1 MLGKIIGKIIKIIL
15 CLIGGLPLLQT
26 LAIVFSCTP
35 IPFAKNGGFNFKESK
50 FGKFLE
56 KLKNFK
62 KDLKTFF
69 AENFTNPLRDSY
81 QKNVLDPLNINF
93 GSPLDNFNDWMD
105 KYTANN
111 YVGLQAALPGLFSN
125 TEPSVAT
132 ARTNLLNMI
141 GKVQQNGDTYKA
153 GPFSLGELI
162 NIAEESDSLART
174 MREMEQH
181 TDNLSGLGGSGVV
194 FEFARLYGNVLVTG
208 ANVNIAS
215 SIVVSPNLS
224 QTVYPI
230 VDIGDTVV
238 INSLEKI
245 VTNKNFTVAPT
256 GTVSIDVSTDN
267 VRVTTASV
275 ATLNLANCLLS
286 TSGSITLNNRMFISV
301 NNEVRQV
308 NVINSLGDHLTVYNP
323 FYSSASAQGFFK
335 ETSFNVNTAFSTT
348 NTDLTIKVKSGFV
361 CNSVCLDNVIT
372 GNGTSFTTH
381 LQANNKIYYDN
392 KEYFVISVTDTQ
404 IVVDDYLRKTGNY
417 PVFKVIN
424 ETPLLGLDEDLV
436 DPDGIVN
443 AFTLP
448 GTISGDSNFL
458 NGMTVQVRRA
468 NGIYQTAS
476 ASKPTDCAQS
486 LFQQELLRRTRRHLD
501 QLKYDLRDE
510 AIKGLTPAQLI
521 DKLTDTKNR
530 LKSVKEDVKNIYE
543 QDLQVLNQVKNLVK
557 GMIKLFS
564 LSCSK
569 KKRKDSGANDSDEY
583 LDLILI
589 PNPERQG
596 CDATISDFIDILDD
610 FDFDYNDPGFT
621 NNPITAN
628 TSIIPNKALDDID
641 DIAGPFPRQGT
652 GTVDSGNVGAGV
664 DDQNPD
670 VNVPEDPCA
679 KPC

>member
-1 MLGKIIGKIIKIIL
+1 
-15 CLIGGLPLLQT
+15 
-26 LAIVFSCTP
+26 
-35 IPFAKNGGFNFKESK
+35 
-50 FGKFLE
+50 
-56 KLKNFK
+56 
-62 KDLKTFF
+62 
-69 AENFTNPLRDSY
+69 
-81 QKNVLDPLNINF
+81 
-93 GSPLDNFNDWMD
+93 
-105 KYTANN
+105 
-111 YVGLQAALPGLFSN
+111 
-125 TEPSVAT
+125 
-132 ARTNLLNMI
+132 
-141 GKVQQNGDTYKA
+141 
-153 GPFSLGELI
+153 
-162 NIAEESDSLART
+162 
-174 MREMEQH
+174 
-181 TDNLSGLGGSGVV
+181 
-194 FEFARLYGNVLVTG
+194 
-208 ANVNIAS
+208 
-215 SIVVSPNLS
+215 
-224 QTVYPI
+224 
-230 VDIGDTVV
+230 
-238 INSLEKI
+238 
-245 VTNKNFTVAPT
+245 
-256 GTVSIDVSTDN
+256 
-267 VRVTTASV
+267 
-275 ATLNLANCLLS
+275 
-286 TSGSITLNNRMFISV
+286 
-301 NNEVRQV
+301 
-308 NVINSLGDHLTVYNP
+308 
-323 FYSSASAQGFFK
+323 
-335 ETSFNVNTAFSTT
+335 
-348 NTDLTIKVKSGFV
+348 
-361 CNSVCLDNVIT
+361 
-372 GNGTSFTTH
+372 
-381 LQANNKIYYDN
+381 
-392 KEYFVISVTDTQ
+392 
-404 IVVDDYLRKTGNY
+404 
-417 PVFKVIN
+417 
-424 ETPLLGLDEDLV
+424 
-436 DPDGIVN
+436 
-443 AFTLP
+443 
-448 GTISGDSNFL
+448 
-458 NGMTVQVRRA
+458 MTVQVRRA

>member
-1 MLGKIIGKIIKIIL
+1 M
-15 CLIGGLPLLQT
+15 LQT

-35 IPFAKNGGFNFKESK
+35 IPFAKNGGFNFKDSK

-62 KDLKTFF
+62 KDIKSFF
-69 AENFTNPLRDSY
+69 AENFTNPLRDAY
-81 QKNVLDPLNINF
+81 QKNVLDPLNSTF

-105 KYTANN
+105 RYTGDN
-111 YVGLQAALPGLFSN
+111 YAGLQAALPGLFSN
-125 TEPSVAT
+125 TDPSIVT
-132 ARTNLLNMI
+132 ARNNLLNTI
-141 GKVQQNGDTYKA
+141 GKVQQNADTFKL

-181 TDNLSGLGGSGVV
+181 TDNLSGLGGAGVV
-194 FEFARLYGNVLVTG
+194 FEFERLYGNVLVTG
-208 ANVNIAS
+208 ATANIAS
-215 SIVVSPNLS
+215 SNQVSPNLS
-224 QTVYPI
+224 ATVYPI

-245 VTNKNFTVAPT
+245 IVGKNFTAAPA
-256 GTVSIDVSTDN
+256 GTVSIDVTTDN

-275 ATLNLANCLLS
+275 ATLNLANCLLG
-286 TSGSITLNNRMFISV
+286 TGGAITLNNRMFISV

-308 NVINSLGDHLTVYNP
+308 NVINALGDYLTVYNP
-323 FYSSASAQGFFK
+323 FYESASAQTLYK
-335 ETSFNVNTAFSTT
+335 ETSFNVNTAFATT
-348 NTDLTIKVKSGFV
+348 STDLTIKVKSSFV

-381 LQANNKIYYDN
+381 LQANNKIYYDS
-392 KEYFVISVTDTQ
+392 KEYFVISVTDTT

-417 PVFKVIN
+417 PIFKVTN

-448 GTISGDSNFL
+448 GTISGDANFL

-468 NGIYQTAS
+468 NGIYQTVN
-476 ASKPTDCAQS
+476 ASKPTDAAQS
-486 LFQQELLRRTRRHLD
+486 LFQQELLRRTRRELD
-501 QLKYDLRDE
+501 QLKYDLRDD
-510 AIKGLTPAQLI
+510 AIRALAPNDLI
-521 DKLTDTKNR
+521 GKIGITNNR
-530 LKSVKEDVKNIYE
+530 LTSVKQEVKNIIE
-543 QDLQVLNQVKNLVK
+543 QDLAVLNQAKNLVK

-569 KKRKDSGANDSDEY
+569 KKRKDKGQNDSDEY

-596 CDATISDFIDILDD
+596 CDATVSDFIEILDD
-610 FDFDYNDPGFT
+610 FDSDYNDPGFT

-628 TSIIPNKALDDID
+628 TSIIPNESLDNID

>member
-1 MLGKIIGKIIKIIL
+1 M
-15 CLIGGLPLLQT
+15 
-26 LAIVFSCTP
+26 FSCVP
-35 IPFAKNGGFNFKESK
+35 IPFAKNGGFNFADSK

-56 KLKNFK
+56 KLKKFK
-62 KDLKTFF
+62 KDIKSFF
-69 AENFTNPLRDSY
+69 AENFTNPLREGY
-81 QKNVLDPLNINF
+81 QKNVLDPLNTTF

-105 KYTANN
+105 RYTENN
-111 YVGLQAALPGLFSN
+111 YAGLQVALPGFFSN
-125 TEPSVAT
+125 TDPSIVT
-132 ARTNLLNMI
+132 ARNSLLNTI
-141 GKVQQNGDTYKA
+141 GKVQQNSDTYKL

-162 NIAEESDSLART
+162 NIANESDSLART

-181 TDNLSGLGGSGVV
+181 TDNLSGLGGAGVV
-194 FEFARLYGNVLVTG
+194 FEFERLYGNVLVSG
-208 ANVNIAS
+208 ATANIAS
-215 SIVVSPNLS
+215 SNQVSPNLS
-224 QTVYPI
+224 ATVYPI

-245 VTNKNFTVAPT
+245 VINKNFAAAPA
-256 GTVSIDVSTDN
+256 GTVSIDVATDN

-275 ATLNLANCLLS
+275 ATLNLANCLLD
-286 TSGSITLNNRMFISV
+286 TNGQIKLNNRMFISV

-308 NVINSLGDHLTVYNP
+308 NTINALGDYLTVYNP
-323 FYSSASAQGFFK
+323 FYESATAQTLYK
-335 ETSFNVNTAFSTT
+335 ETSFNVNSVFATT
-348 NTDLTIKVKSGFV
+348 STDLTIKVKSSFV

-392 KEYFVISVTDTQ
+392 KEYFVISVTDTA

-417 PVFKVIN
+417 PLFKITN

-448 GTISGDSNFL
+448 GTISGDPNFL

-468 NGIYQTAS
+468 NGIYQTVN
-476 ASKPTDCAQS
+476 ASKPTDAAQS
-486 LFQQELLRRTRRHLD
+486 LFQQELLRRARRELD
-501 QLKYDLRDE
+501 QLKYDLRDD
-510 AIKGLTPAQLI
+510 AIRALAPNDLI
-521 DKLTDTKNR
+521 GKIGITNNR
-530 LKSVKEDVKNIYE
+530 LTAVKQDIKNIVE
-543 QDLQVLNQVKNLVK
+543 QDLAVLNQAKNLVK

-569 KKRKDSGANDSDEY
+569 KKRKDVGPNDSDEY

-596 CDATISDFIDILDD
+596 CDANISDFIEILDD
-610 FDFDYNDPGFT
+610 FDSDYNNPGFN

-628 TSIIPNKALDDID
+628 NDIIRNESLDNLD

-652 GTVDSGNVGAGV
+652 GTVDIGNVGAGV

-670 VNVPEDPCA
+670 VNIPEDPCA